1 MQCRVVHANDHQLHF
16 ETTEVITTK
25 FVQRVK
31 LKYLEADRRKRIIS
45 VVETGQLEPCQT
57 Q

>member
-45 VVETGQLEPCQT
+45 VVETGQLEPWQT